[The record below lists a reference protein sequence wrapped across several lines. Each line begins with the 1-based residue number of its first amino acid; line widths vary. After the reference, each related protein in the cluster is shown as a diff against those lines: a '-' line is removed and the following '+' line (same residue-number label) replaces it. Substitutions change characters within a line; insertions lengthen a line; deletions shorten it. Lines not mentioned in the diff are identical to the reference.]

1 VANKEMDTV
10 IKKVDDIIFNVS
22 QNEEML
28 RLYRIREKA
37 LSDYTSGMN
46 AAERRGIGIGKEEGI
61 VIGRQEGIII
71 GEQKGLVIGEQK
83 KTIDFVLNLQSNG
96 FSIEDIA
103 KFTKISS
110 EEVRSIFKAQGLA

>member
-1 VANKEMDTV
+1 MDAA

-61 VIGRQEGIII
+61 VIGEQRGI
-71 GEQKGLVIGEQK
+71 QK

-110 EEVRSIFKAQGLA
+110 DEVRRIFKAQGLHQ

>member
-1 VANKEMDTV
+1 
-10 IKKVDDIIFNVS
+10 
-22 QNEEML
+22 ML

-46 AAERRGIGIGKEEGI
+46 AAKREGIGIGKEEGI
-61 VIGRQEGIII
+61 GI
-71 GEQKGLVIGEQK
+71 GEQRGIGIGEQRGIQK

-110 EEVRSIFKAQGLA
+110 DEVRRIFKAQGLA